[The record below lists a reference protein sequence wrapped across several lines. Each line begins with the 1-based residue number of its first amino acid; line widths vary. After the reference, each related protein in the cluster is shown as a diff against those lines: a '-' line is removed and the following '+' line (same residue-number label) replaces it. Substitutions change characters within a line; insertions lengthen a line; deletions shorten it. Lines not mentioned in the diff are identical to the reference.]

1 MMKRSPAAHT
11 TRNPIVS
18 HAVTWWDT
26 TIPAMEISAS
36 ANSLPRFG

>member
-11 TRNPIVS
+11 TRNPTVS

>member
-1 MMKRSPAAHT
+1 MTKRSAAAHT
-11 TRNPIVS
+11 TRNPTVS
-18 HAVTWWDT
+18 HEVTWCDR